1 MLKEVKDL
9 NKLEKTFKKISLSDV
24 KEETLEELLF
34 ESMIF
39 DDWSNGKEISQ
50 RLVKINKRNITA
62 NFFLLVESFLE
73 KNNLALRY

>member
-1 MLKEVKDL
+1 
-9 NKLEKTFKKISLSDV
+9 
-24 KEETLEELLF
+24 
-34 ESMIF
+34 MIF

-73 KNNLALRY
+73 KKQFSSSILTDSQNQFLDKNFLELF

>member
-1 MLKEVKDL
+1 
-9 NKLEKTFKKISLSDV
+9 
-24 KEETLEELLF
+24 
-34 ESMIF
+34 MIF

-73 KNNLALRY
+73 KKTI